1 MLCNPHIRKGGVR
14 SSPVVA
20 IADKKMKKIRHP
32 KCEKSERLKMKTS
45 VLMFIAMTLVA
56 FLLHSATIAKEK
68 GLTLHFDFA
77 QKGDKVEDVS
87 GTGNDG
93 IIEGNPEWLVDPSLH
108 SSKAMKFS
116 TAADGVKVSNT
127 TRSLNPQE
135 DKFTIA
141 LWFKYTQVF
150 PTDVALVYTFW
161 GSYRHEIKDGKLHF
175 GIWEQGGPVP
185 NRGAAEGVYQWT
197 GHKKDTWYHLA
208 FVYDGNELR
217 EYINGEEVRKIDDKG
232 HVADRMPVRIGDF
245 VKIGYPDVE
254 VYLGDVR
261 YYNDQALSEA
271 EVAKLVEAGLA
282 VRPHGKLPVS
292 WGELKNSF

>member
-1 MLCNPHIRKGGVR
+1 
-14 SSPVVA
+14 
-20 IADKKMKKIRHP
+20 
-32 KCEKSERLKMKTS
+32 
-45 VLMFIAMTLVA
+45 MTLVV
-56 FLLHSATIAKEK
+56 FLLSLTAMVQEK
-68 GLTLHFDFA
+68 GLSLHFNFA
-77 QKGDKVEDVS
+77 QKGDKVKDVS
-87 GTGNDG
+87 GTENDG
-93 IIEGNPEWLVDPSLH
+93 IIEGNPEWVVDTSLH

-116 TAADGVKVSNT
+116 TIADGVKVSNT
-127 TRSLNPQE
+127 TRTLNPQE

-150 PTDVALVYTFW
+150 PTEVALVYTFW

-217 EYINGEEVRKIDDKG
+217 EYINGEEVSSIDDKG
-232 HVADRMPVRIGDF
+232 HVADRMPVRIDDF
-245 VKIGYPDVE
+245 VKIGYTNAE
-254 VYLGDVR
+254 VCLGDVR

-271 EVAKLVEAGLA
+271 EIDKLVMLGLA
-282 VRPHGKLPVS
+282 VGPHGKLPVS
-292 WGELKNSF
+292 WGEIKNNF